1 MAAYIPNYEQIKHSG
16 HEAVYALSKK
26 TVMIKTGEQAPDFNA
41 LNQDGKTIS
50 LADFKG
56 KKVILYFY
64 PKDMT
69 PGCTAQACSLRDA
82 EKSLKKAGYVVL
94 GVSADTVKKH
104 RQFADTYE
112 LPFDLL
118 SDTDK
123 SIIGLYGVWGK
134 KKFMGREVEGILRT
148 TFIINERGVIERIID
163 KVTTK
168 THAEQILEAV

>member
-1 MAAYIPNYEQIKHSG
+1 LSG
-16 HEAVYALSKK
+16 HLEPRY
-26 TVMIKTGEQAPDFNA
+26 IDRNNDQE
-41 LNQDGKTIS
+41 GKTIS
-50 LADFKG
+50 LSDYKG
-56 KKVILYFY
+56 KKVVLYFY

-82 EKSLKKAGYVVL
+82 NKNLKKAGYVVV

-104 RQFADTYE
+104 KQFAETYE

-118 SDTDK
+118 ADTDK
-123 SIIGLYGVWGK
+123 SIIGSYGVWGK

-148 TFIINERGVIERIID
+148 TFVIDEQGTVERIID

-168 THAEQILEAV
+168 THAEQILQTV